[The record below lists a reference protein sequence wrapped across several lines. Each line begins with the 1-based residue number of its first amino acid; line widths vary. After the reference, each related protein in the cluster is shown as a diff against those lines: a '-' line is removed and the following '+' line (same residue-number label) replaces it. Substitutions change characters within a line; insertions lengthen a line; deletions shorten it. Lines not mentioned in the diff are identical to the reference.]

1 MKNIKQAYF
10 AGGCFW
16 CMVDCFYL
24 LEGVED
30 VKAGYMGG
38 NIKNPTYADVKSQT
52 TGHMETV
59 KVTYDENV
67 TTYEEV
73 LDMYWRQINPTDDE
87 GQFQDR
93 GSSYKTAIFYTDEHQ
108 KQRAESSKRAID
120 ESGRFQKK
128 VVTKILPASEFYL
141 AEEYHQ
147 DFSKKNHDEYKEDRK
162 ISGRDE
168 FINEYWEK
176 EKF

>member
-1 MKNIKQAYF
+1 MSSIKEAYF

-24 LEGVED
+24 LEGVVD

-38 NIKNPTYADVKSQT
+38 NVDNPTYNEVKNQT

-59 KVTYDENV
+59 KVTYDESI
-67 TTYEEV
+67 TSYKEV
-73 LDMYWRQINPTDDE
+73 LDMYWRQVDPTDDG

-93 GSSYKTAIFYTDEHQ
+93 GSSYRTAIFYSSEEQ
-108 KQRAESSKRAID
+108 KQEAEASKRAID
-120 ESGRFQKK
+120 ESHRFKNK
-128 VVTKILPASEFYL
+128 VVTKIVPAGEFYL

-147 DFSKKNHDEYKEDRK
+147 DFSKKNPKEYEKDRQA
-162 ISGRDE
+162 SGRDE
-168 FINEYWEK
+168 FINEYWKK
-176 EKF
+176 E